1 MKKIFIGIGLLFATF
16 LHSEIKTIH
25 KINEI
30 EKELSEKL
38 TSDDLILFDIDYTL
52 TMPCHP
58 ALSKSSVKK
67 NKDLYRQKLAELT
80 DEQRQLIPL
89 VFISHF
95 PDMSILTEPC
105 IPDLIAS
112 IRKQG
117 ATVLGFTA
125 SDTSVIPEI
134 GDLPSWRFKE
144 LERLEIHFSKT
155 FKRTEFFEFTPHRG
169 TFPLHENGIIYS
181 NVTNTKGSVLKAFIE
196 KMQQKPRR
204 IVFVD
209 DLIENLISADHAMQ
223 ELDIPFLG
231 LHYTPNEQ
239 HDDVPKEFF
248 EKIWQEILARAKNH
262 LFPVGTIQTA
272 HHAAIEWAI
281 KNSSKDSLVIFDIG
295 NVILAPNDAVLH
307 LNHRKWLKDWLEK
320 ENIPFDCFNWNKL
333 AKIVDLEAEAH
344 IVNSSLPKIINEA
357 KLKTKIMA
365 LSRYWIGPT
374 INGKTFEEHRQTS
387 LRKVKID
394 FEEPFP
400 SAAGWHDHTHQS
412 TYANGI
418 LLTEAPLKGPVF
430 TAFLN
435 QINWLPKS
443 IVFID
448 DRKEQCESMTEA
460 ALSLNI
466 PILCIHYT
474 EAIENAPLLD
484 PAIANVQLR
493 TLINEYRW
501 INDEQARESKPD
513 LP

>member
-1 MKKIFIGIGLLFATF
+1 MKRIFITLGLLFATF
-16 LHSEIKTIH
+16 LQSEIKTIH
-25 KINEI
+25 QINEI

-52 TMPCHP
+52 TMPSHP
-58 ALSKSSVKK
+58 ALSKNAIKK
-67 NKDLYRQKLAELT
+67 NKDLFRQKLAELT
-80 DEQRQLIPL
+80 DEEKQLIPL
-89 VFISHF
+89 IFISHD
-95 PDMSILTEPC
+95 PNMSILTEPC
-105 IPDLIAS
+105 IPTLIEN
-112 IRKQG
+112 IRKKG

-155 FKRTEFFEFTPHRG
+155 FERTEFFEFTPHRG
-169 TFPLHENGIIYS
+169 TFPLHENGVIYS
-181 NVTNTKGSVLKAFIE
+181 NVTHSKGSVLKAFVK
-196 KMQQKPRR
+196 KMPQKPVR

-209 DLIENLISADHAMQ
+209 DLIDNLISADHAMQ
-223 ELDIPFLG
+223 ELGIPFLG
-231 LHYTPNEQ
+231 LYYTPDEQ
-239 HDDVPKEFF
+239 HDDFCKEEL

-281 KNSSKDSLVIFDIG
+281 KNASEDSLVIFDIG

-307 LNHRKWLKDWLEK
+307 LNHRHWLKAWLEK
-320 ENIPFDCFNWNKL
+320 ENIPFDASSWREL

-344 IVNSSLPKIINEA
+344 IVYPSLPKIISEGKA
-357 KLKTKIMA
+357 KTRMMA
-365 LSRYWIGPT
+365 FSRYWIGPT
-374 INGKTFEEHRQTS
+374 KNGTTFEEQRLKS
-387 LRKVKID
+387 IRNVNID

-400 SAAGWHDHTHQS
+400 SAAGWHDVTHQS

-435 QINWLPKS
+435 KIKWLPKS

-460 ALSLNI
+460 AHSLNI

-474 EAIENAPLLD
+474 EAIVNAPLLD
-484 PAIANVQLR
+484 PAIANVQMR
-493 TLINEYRW
+493 TLIDEQRW
-501 INDEQARESKPD
+501 INDEQARKSNHNN
-513 LP
+513 